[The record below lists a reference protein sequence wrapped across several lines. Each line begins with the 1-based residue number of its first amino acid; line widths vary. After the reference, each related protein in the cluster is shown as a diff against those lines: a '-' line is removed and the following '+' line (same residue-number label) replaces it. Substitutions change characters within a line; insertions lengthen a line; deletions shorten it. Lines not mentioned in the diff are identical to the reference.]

1 MATPY
6 VIDTNLYVYA
16 AREPEVRDTLRG
28 FLRGASERVVVS
40 TVVLHELL
48 VGAADKKTRTA
59 IERAVLVPFA
69 RRLRLLETSAAVW
82 REAAAVM
89 RALRADGGYTGSL
102 ALPSF
107 HRDVLIAASAR
118 SVGATL
124 VTTNARDFDII
135 AKVYSFR
142 YATGFPE

>member
-1 MATPY
+1 MATPF

-16 AREPEVRDTLRG
+16 EREPEVRDTLRG
-28 FLRGASERVVVS
+28 FLRDVSGRVVVS

-48 VGAADKKTRTA
+48 VGAADTKTRTA
-59 IERAVLVPFA
+59 IERAVLAPFA

-82 REAAAVM
+82 REAAAIT
-89 RALRADGGYTGSL
+89 RALRTDGGYAGSL

-107 HRDVLIAASAR
+107 HRDVLIAASVR

-124 VTTNARDFDII
+124 ITTNARDFAVI
-135 AKVYSFR
+135 ARVYGFR
-142 YATGFPE
+142 YATRFPE